1 MSTIIS
7 NCKFHPNELLPCND
21 TRLAQY
27 PLILKL
33 AQEEQ
38 KKAEQ
43 LQIQDLKSSFSSKLK
58 ENAASLI
65 IFRCANNSTATSSC
79 DAEMRSLQND
89 CGMPSSPYNYCKS
102 EQFVIYLKQH
112 NILNSTIPR

>member
-27 PLILKL
+27 PLILKQ

-112 NILNSTIPR
+112 NILN

>member
-7 NCKFHPNELLPCND
+7 NCKFHPNELVACND
-21 TRLAQY
+21 TRLPKY
-27 PLILKL
+27 PLILKQ

-38 KKAEQ
+38 KKAEE
-43 LQIQDLKSSFSSKLK
+43 LQIRDLKSNFSSKLK
-58 ENAASLI
+58 ENATSLI

-89 CGMPSSPYNYCKS
+89 VGCHHRHIIYCKS
-102 EQFVIYLKQH
+102 EQFVSYLKQH

>member
-7 NCKFHPNELLPCND
+7 NCKFHPNELVPCND

-27 PLILKL
+27 PLILKQ

-38 KKAEQ
+38 KKAQE
-43 LQIQDLKSSFSSKLK
+43 LQMRDLKFNFSSKLK
-58 ENAASLI
+58 ENATSLI
-65 IFRCANNSTATSSC
+65 IFRCANNSTANSSC

-102 EQFVIYLKQH
+102 EQFVSYLKQH
-112 NILNSTIPR
+112 NILN